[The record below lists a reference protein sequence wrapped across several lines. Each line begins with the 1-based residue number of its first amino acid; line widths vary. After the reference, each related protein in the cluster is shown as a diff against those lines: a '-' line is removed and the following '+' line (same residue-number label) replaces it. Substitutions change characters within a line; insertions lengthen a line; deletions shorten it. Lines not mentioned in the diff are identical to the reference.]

1 MERCLGG
8 SGESLMSGI
17 RLSDQH
23 FALGD
28 PNELAI
34 HVPRAT
40 RRHIGIEQFS
50 SVELVDELLG
60 RPNGSSSV
68 LALVSKVMGKF
79 LEIDGIAA
87 SLTEQVAAIKAEDN
101 PLMTGV
107 IKELASVRSELL
119 DVKEASLAL
128 RNEIVSIR
136 TRFAAEISEANAL
149 TAQADEELAQI
160 KDKPYKVFTVKQL
173 IGAIWK
179 RLRT

>member
-1 MERCLGG
+1 
-8 SGESLMSGI
+8 MSGI

-79 LEIDGIAA
+79 LEIDGIAT

-101 PLMTGV
+101 PLMTEV
-107 IKELASVRSELL
+107 IKELASVRSELVSARNHTDEVL
-119 DVKEASLAL
+119 TSLSL
-128 RNEIVSIR
+128 RFDTEI
-136 TRFAAEISEANAL
+136 AEANAL
-149 TAQADEELAQI
+149 TAQADDELAQI
-160 KDKPYKVFTVKQL
+160 RDKPHEVFTVKQL
-173 IGAIWK
+173 LGAIWN